1 MVLLLMFLINTHN
14 NNKKTLPMAEQPNNK
29 QPVTIGNSPHYVYII
44 EARDGFLYCGM
55 TKDFVKRFKEHNS
68 QKCVST
74 MGRGRYIIRFIHRT
88 KNIREARLL
97 EMTIKNYGVLKYLS
111 AAKYRGMKVSDILN

>member
-1 MVLLLMFLINTHN
+1 MT
-14 NNKKTLPMAEQPNNK
+14 EQQNNK
-29 QPVTIGNSPHYVYII
+29 QPVTIGSLPHYVYII
-44 EARDGFLYCGM
+44 QARDGFVYCGM
-55 TKDFVKRFKEHNS
+55 TKDFIKRFKEHNN

-74 MGRGRYIIRFIHRT
+74 MGRGLYIIRFLHKT

-111 AAKYRGMKVSDILN
+111 AVKCRGVKVSYFLY